1 MSSQRTGDWST
12 ARLIAFRFVCCYL
25 IAYNIPQQGS
35 ASIFDIL
42 PWGNGPLNEWFS
54 KPLQPVAVWLGRHLF
69 HITGEGAT
77 FHPTGS
83 GDTAMNYVLVFICLC
98 LAVLGTLIWSLLDR
112 KRKQYRIA
120 SAWLRLFVSF
130 VVAESLVEY
139 GFAKV
144 FPDQFGRLYIMRLNE
159 TYGESSPM
167 ALLWTFMAGS
177 RWYTMFG
184 GFAEIIPGI
193 LLFFRRTRTLGA
205 LLGTAVLFNVVML
218 NFCYDVP
225 VKLYSSHLVLM
236 CLFLL
241 APDVMALLRL
251 FVLRGQAQL
260 KTDHVPASER
270 RWLRLTG
277 YVALGLIVVCTLLS
291 VGVGAYSPYP
301 DPEPMQAPLYGHWHV
316 DHADATTALTA
327 WSDIYIDGR
336 GGPMIVRQVDGKR
349 IRVNITLNGLQH
361 SVATISPKY
370 GNNTLHYSA
379 DAEEMPHHVT
389 IDGPFNQGQIH
400 LELSRRSPDQYS
412 LLTQGFHWI
421 HEDPPNW

>member
-1 MSSQRTGDWST
+1 MSSERSGDWST

-42 PWGNGPLNEWFS
+42 PWGNEPLNNWLS

-69 HITGEGAT
+69 HIAGEGAT

-83 GDTAMNYVLVFICLC
+83 GDTALNYVLVFICLC
-98 LAVLGTLIWSLLDR
+98 LALLGTLIWSVLDR
-112 KRKQYRIA
+112 KRTQYRTA
-120 SAWLRLFVSF
+120 DAWLRLFISF

-139 GFAKV
+139 GFAKI
-144 FPDQFGRLYIMRLNE
+144 FPDQFGSVSMLRLNE

-167 ALLWTFMAGS
+167 GLLWTFMAGS

-184 GFAEIIPGI
+184 GFAEVVPG
-193 LLFFRRTRTLGA
+193 LMLFFRRTRTLGA
-205 LLGTAVLFNVVML
+205 LLGMAVLFNVVML

-241 APDVMALLRL
+241 TPDATALTRL
-251 FVLRGQAQL
+251 FLLRGQAQL
-260 KTDHVPASER
+260 QTDHIPASER
-270 RWLRLTG
+270 RWLRRTG
-277 YVALGLIVVCTLLS
+277 YAALGLIVVGALLS
-291 VGVGAYSPYP
+291 VGVGSYNRYP
-301 DPEPMQAPLYGHWHV
+301 EAEPMQAPLYGYWHV
-316 DHADATTALTA
+316 DRATSTTTLTP
-327 WSDIYIDGR
+327 WSAIYIDGR
-336 GGPMIVRQVDGKR
+336 GNPMIVKQVDGKR
-349 IRVNITLNGLQH
+349 MRVKITLN
-361 SVATISPKY
+361 SVEHALATISPKY
-370 GNNTLHYSA
+370 GNNTLRYTT
-379 DAEEMPHHVT
+379 DTEQMPHHAT
-389 IDGPFNQGQIH
+389 IDGAFNNGQIH